1 MFRLWIEWDFG
12 QENIVFSSQQK
23 AIDWFNG
30 LKIEDEN
37 DELLT
42 YEALNYDGLAS
53 IQELTV
59 V

>member
-42 YEALNYDGLAS
+42 YEALNDDGLAS

>member
-12 QENIVFSSQQK
+12 QENIVFSSQQN
-23 AIDWFNG
+23 ALDWFDG
-30 LKIEDEN
+30 LEILDET

-42 YEALNYDGLAS
+42 YEVLHDEGLAS

-59 V
+59 I